1 MSSLYLG
8 KPSISLTGFMFTGKS
23 NVGRTLAGRLGL
35 NYVDLDTEITS
46 IAKASVEKI
55 FTEHGEREFRRLER
69 EAVARVLP
77 VVGQVIATGG
87 GVVIDQLNRELLR
100 RHSCVIWLKASV
112 KSILGRFRASRQKPR
127 PLLSVAD
134 PEAEIVRLL
143 TEREPFYQEC
153 DFSVETNGLTVG
165 KVSQRILEKLS
176 LSRSDTDL

>member
-23 NVGRTLAGRLGL
+23 SVGRSLAGRLRL
-35 NYVDLDTEITS
+35 NYVELDAEITK

-55 FTEHGEREFRRLER
+55 FALHGEREFRRLER
-69 EAVARVLP
+69 KAVARVLP
-77 VVGQVIATGG
+77 VDGQVIATGG
-87 GVVIDQLNRELLR
+87 GVVIDPVNRELLR
-100 RHSCVIWLKASV
+100 GHSCVIWLKASV
-112 KSILGRFRASRQKPR
+112 KSILGRFRTSSGKPR

-143 TEREPFYQEC
+143 AEREPFYQEC
-153 DFSVETNGLTVG
+153 DFSVQTDGLTVG

-176 LSRSDTDL
+176 LSRSDADL